1 MRAKLQPVLSF
12 RQLLRETRDLT
23 IDGLKHQSVPF
34 QHIVQDVLADR
45 DVGVNPLL
53 QAFFVFENFP
63 FESRTASDVVFQPE
77 HVVTAATLVDLS
89 LELRESQHEISGFL
103 IFRRDLWEAAT
114 IERMAAHF
122 LTLLEG
128 IVADPDRK
136 IGELPLLSERERNQL
151 LVEWNDTVADYP
163 RDRCV
168 HELFEAQV
176 ERTPDAI
183 ALLSDDQQLT
193 YRELN
198 KRANQLARYLRS
210 KGVGPEVPVGL
221 CVTRS
226 AELVVS
232 ILGILKAGGAYVP
245 LDANYPRQRLE
256 FMLQDAGIG
265 ILITNQ
271 DLTEQLPNILPEV
284 VCLRSTAASLAKQSD
299 ENSLPLAHRRTLPMC
314 STLLVRLASRKEFSL
329 RIKVS

>member
-1 MRAKLQPVLSF
+1 MCHVGLCPGFASSRAKSKRPFSPPCWPLSSRSCIATRRRTISSSLVRLLKGRALETEDLIGVFINLLPMRAKLQPVSSF

-34 QHIVQDVLADR
+34 QHIVQDALADR

-136 IGELPLLSERERNQL
+136 IGELPLLSERGATGCSLSGTIRWPTTHVIDAFTNCSRPKSNARRMR
-151 LVEWNDTVADYP
+151 W
-163 RDRCV
+163 RCS
-168 HELFEAQV
+168 
-176 ERTPDAI
+176 RTI
-183 ALLSDDQQLT
+183 S
-193 YRELN
+193 
-198 KRANQLARYLRS
+198 S
-210 KGVGPEVPVGL
+210 
-221 CVTRS
+221 
-226 AELVVS
+226 
-232 ILGILKAGGAYVP
+232 
-245 LDANYPRQRLE
+245 
-256 FMLQDAGIG
+256 
-265 ILITNQ
+265 
-271 DLTEQLPNILPEV
+271 
-284 VCLRSTAASLAKQSD
+284 
-299 ENSLPLAHRRTLPMC
+299 
-314 STLLVRLASRKEFSL
+314 
-329 RIKVS
+329 